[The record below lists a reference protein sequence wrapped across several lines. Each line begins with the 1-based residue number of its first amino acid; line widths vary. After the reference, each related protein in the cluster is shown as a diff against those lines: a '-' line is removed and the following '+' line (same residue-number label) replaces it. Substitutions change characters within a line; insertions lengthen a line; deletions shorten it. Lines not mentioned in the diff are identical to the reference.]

1 MKAVVTFDNGQ
12 RIVAEIRPLVQ
23 GGQVRRPKFWAEW
36 ERDFVEQWNKSQPK
50 AVHKVVKA
58 HILRN

>member
-1 MKAVVTFDNGQ
+1 MKAVVTFDTGQ
-12 RIVAEIRPLVQ
+12 RLVVDVLPLRDGV
-23 GGQVRRPKFWAEW
+23 VRRNKFWTEW
-36 ERDFVEQWNKSQPK
+36 ERDFVEQWNKSQPG